1 MSHVALPH
9 PTRLGLQYSRVLGF
23 GFAQRRRR
31 RRQRQRQAAVYYIHM
46 HALSISSENWVG
58 LESNPEVLT
67 DYAHKMGVSKCAL
80 PAAQSNNALLC
91 ADLLLRTL
99 DRSWGFTDVF
109 GLDEESLKMVPSPCV
124 GIIFLYPFSQV
135 EMRKKKLGKSNGQKT
150 EGVWYMNQVIG
161 NACGAVAL
169 MHTVMNTLDTVS
181 SDSKFLKKFSADA
194 KDADS
199 RNRGKLFGSALRE
212 LHDEVSG
219 RGQTEAPKPNAD
231 LDFHFVSL
239 VAVSARARCHRHVFL
254 GPLQLRSNS
263 ASAPCSA
270 RAELYALVAP
280 APPRVDTTPPHPFA
294 GQRALI

>member
-1 MSHVALPH
+1 MPFFW
-9 PTRLGLQYSRVLGF
+9 Y
-23 GFAQRRRR
+23 
-31 RRQRQRQAAVYYIHM
+31 
-46 HALSISSENWVG
+46 LS
-58 LESNPEVLT
+58 PF
-67 DYAHKMGVSKCAL
+67 
-80 PAAQSNNALLC
+80 
-91 ADLLLRTL
+91 RTL
-99 DRSWGFTDVF
+99 GRGWGFTDVF

-135 EMRKKKLGKSNGQKT
+135 EMRKKKLGKNNGQKC

-239 VAVSARARCHRHVFL
+239 VAVSAPARRSRPPPLCSSMLLRL
-254 GPLQLRSNS
+254 SGPPL
-263 ASAPCSA
+263 
-270 RAELYALVAP
+270 
-280 APPRVDTTPPHPFA
+280 PPHTRTTARGTSAAPRRSTGICLSSMA
-294 GQRALI
+294 TTTDPSTWVPWATATTLSCRLR